1 MGLFNKWWGL
11 PIALLLLAAVALGS
25 SSHNP
30 PNYEYNISNSTFQ
43 IGSSWWEFD
52 ESNSTRNSL
61 MFDNLR
67 SLGVFHYLTLNLT
80 QYTNSSTFDSEY
92 QDSKRTSVNRT
103 VLNTDNTFVAGIQ
116 VNFINTTDVSS
127 NKTIQTY
134 YFQKNG
140 KYFSIQIGGSSDTV
154 NEFNDNSIRF
164 TLESI
169 ISTIK

>member
-1 MGLFNKWWGL
+1 MDMFNKWWGL
-11 PIALLLLAAVALGS
+11 PIALLLLAALALGS

-52 ESNSTRNSL
+52 ESNSTNNSL

-67 SLGVFHYLTLNLT
+67 SLGVFHYLTLRLT
-80 QYTNSSTFDSEY
+80 QYTNSSTFESEY
-92 QDSKRTSVNRT
+92 QDSKKTSVNRT
-103 VLNTDNTFVAGIQ
+103 ISNTENTTVAGIQ
-116 VNFINTTDVSS
+116 VNFINTTAGSS
-127 NKTIQTY
+127 NKTIQEY

-140 KYFSIQIGGSSDTV
+140 KYFSIQVMGSSDTV